1 MSKKIDNRYLNL
13 AGAPWTPTN
22 PNQGLMLANY
32 FAAAAT
38 TLCIWGAAA
47 SNPHISSKEASF
59 LASETMV
66 VSLGISFLF
75 ARGRRSEAK
84 KFSSNPSMYVINTQP
99 DKDTAPTSSQILGRI
114 KEQLDTYR
122 KSDHALIYGMALASP
137 VMAGFI
143 AKSDPSSMIHNAIFS
158 AMMPLITTASFD
170 IFARHRQL
178 HKIANLEWVISDR
191 GDAVGKFRDNERDKL
206 AADKQVARV
215 SVSSGP
221 R

>member
-1 MSKKIDNRYLNL
+1 MSKKIDNQYLNL
-13 AGAPWTPTN
+13 AGAPWTPAN

-47 SNPHISSKEASF
+47 SNPNINSKQASL
-59 LASETMV
+59 LAGESLLI
-66 VSLGISFLF
+66 SLGISFLF
-75 ARGRRSEAK
+75 ARVRRTQAGEI
-84 KFSSNPSMYVINTQP
+84 SSNPSMYVINTQP

-114 KEQLDTYR
+114 NEQLDTYR

-191 GDAVGKFRDNERDKL
+191 GDAVGKFQKHERDKL
-206 AADKQVARV
+206 AADKQVARFPV
-215 SVSSGP
+215 ERGP